1 MTSKTRRWAAALAA
15 LAVIGGL
22 AGCGSAAASGSS
34 TSTPAASAPADTSAC
49 VDSRLANGDASV
61 QAQNPEL
68 SRAQAETFCSYGS
81 SFDSTTDT
89 SLGVGPNT
97 AG

>member
-34 TSTPAASAPADTSAC
+34 TSTPAASASADTSAC
-49 VDSRLANGDASV
+49 VDSRLANGDPDV
-61 QAQNPEL
+61 QAEVPAV
-68 SRAQAETFCSYGS
+68 SRAQAQTLCSYGPA
-81 SFDSTTDT
+81 FDTTPAPAF
-89 SLGVGPNT
+89 GVGPNT